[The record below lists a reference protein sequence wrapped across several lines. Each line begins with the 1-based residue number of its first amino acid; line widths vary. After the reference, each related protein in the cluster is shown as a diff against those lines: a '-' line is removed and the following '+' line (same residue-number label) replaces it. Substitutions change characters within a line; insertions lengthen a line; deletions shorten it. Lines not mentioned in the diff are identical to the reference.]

1 MALSCPALSDFLPT
15 PSSSFRGWFM
25 SGEMT
30 GLYRRDKKRSCKAW
44 RKQWR
49 RRIYGDVVIK
59 HLHMS
64 QLQKGMATKEGIDTQ

>member
-30 GLYRRDKKRSCKAW
+30 GLNGRDKQRMEE
-44 RKQWR
+44 QQR
-49 RRIYGDVVIK
+49 RGIYGEVVIK
-59 HLHMS
+59 HLNMS
-64 QLQKGMATKEGIDTQ
+64 QLQKGVATKEGIGTE